1 MMAIFKAR
9 GSINLNV
16 QRGEWEYREKMDR
29 KKPPKTT
36 TTTHTKKT
44 PWDNTDKFRYTVSP
58 ADTSWGKGPYRSR
71 NEMTVN
77 NHLTMVGFRFQTP
90 TFHGFGDLE
99 SKPAVRMRTYPS
111 GIQ

>member
-1 MMAIFKAR
+1 
-9 GSINLNV
+9 
-16 QRGEWEYREKMDR
+16 MDR
-29 KKPPKTT
+29 KKTQKQQQQ
-36 TTTHTKKT
+36 HTQKNT
-44 PWDNTDKFRYTVSP
+44 PWDDTDKFRYTVSP
-58 ADTSWGKGPYRSR
+58 ADTSWGKGPYRSG